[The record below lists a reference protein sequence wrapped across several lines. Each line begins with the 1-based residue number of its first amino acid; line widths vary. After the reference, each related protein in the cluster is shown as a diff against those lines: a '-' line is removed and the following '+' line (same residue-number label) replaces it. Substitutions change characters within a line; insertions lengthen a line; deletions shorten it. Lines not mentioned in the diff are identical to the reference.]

1 MEENCTEACKR
12 LDVNSLGKDSINLLK
27 QRWIVYKLAE
37 IMSSWI
43 SRSDERFLFDS
54 LNSWMYFFAFLFE
67 IASDLSNLTFLS
79 EFASENFVM
88 LGSKKGKFCNFVY
101 TFK

>member
-54 LNSWMYFFAFLFE
+54 LNS
-67 IASDLSNLTFLS
+67 
-79 EFASENFVM
+79 
-88 LGSKKGKFCNFVY
+88 
-101 TFK
+101 